1 MQTAW
6 KGLMAMKVIATGRR
20 RLSGRNFMSNTN
32 YWVAMTL
39 MVMLGLVALPALSAE
54 PGTTNTPSMTDRT
67 TSVCTFVQSNKV
79 IGARVQNN
87 SGDKLGTIDDI
98 VLTADRHMVLYAVLS
113 HGGAMGIHE
122 KYFAVSWSA
131 LTVQAKEP
139 GKIDYLVLDIPKD
152 TLSNSQGFDHKNWP
166 VSADTTLFK
175 VPMAHEERETG
186 TLTSISRY
194 QKVSELSGLT
204 VQNTQKESLGDI
216 ECLMIDQRKGK
227 VNFALVGYGGVMGV
241 REKLSPVPW
250 KSIEIQPEQKIAML
264 QADKNKLTSL
274 SFLMKDYPNFSDR
287 QYTDRIFRTYNIEP
301 PAHVAAEPKEA
312 MSFDAWK
319 ADSDYNKKYDV
330 SKLTTSEGT
339 VQSLGTFHIEANS
352 APGLLIEL
360 KTEKGDVMVV
370 HAGPSAFAQSK
381 SFTLATGDKISVSGT
396 QIEFDSKTI
405 LMAGEVKRGNDTLT
419 LRDSSGKVQWDVNEL
434 QKIGTESSK

>member
-1 MQTAW
+1 
-6 KGLMAMKVIATGRR
+6 
-20 RLSGRNFMSNTN
+20 
-32 YWVAMTL
+32 MTL
-39 MVMLGLVALPALSAE
+39 MVMAGLMTLPAIAAG
-54 PGTTNTPSMTDRT
+54 PGMTDNPSMTDRPAT
-67 TSVCTFVQSNKV
+67 DEMFVQSNRV

-87 SGDKLGTIDDI
+87 SSDKLGTIEDI
-98 VLTADRHMVLYAVLS
+98 VLTTDRHMVLYAVLS

-122 KYFAVSWSA
+122 KFFAVPWCC
-131 LTVQAKEP
+131 LTVQAKEA

-152 TLSNSQGFDHKNWP
+152 TLDSSQGFDHKNWP

-175 VPMAHEERETG
+175 PSAANAAMKEHMTQGHETG
-186 TLTSISRY
+186 NLTSIDRY

-204 VQNTQKESLGDI
+204 VQNAQKESLGDI
-216 ECLMIDQRKGK
+216 ECLLIDQRKGR
-227 VNFALVGYGGVMGV
+227 VTFALVGYGGVMGV

-250 KSIEIQPEQKIAML
+250 QSIEIQSEQKIAML
-264 QADKNKLTSL
+264 QADKNKLDSL

-287 QYTDRIFRTYNIEP
+287 QYTDRIFRTYNIERP
-301 PAHVAAEPKEA
+301 HVAAEPKEA
-312 MSFDAWK
+312 MSFDSWK

-360 KTEKGDVMVV
+360 KTEKGDVMMV

-381 SFTLATGDKISVSGT
+381 SFTLATGDKISVTGT
-396 QIEFDSKTI
+396 QVEFDSKTI

-434 QKIGTESSK
+434 QKTGTESSK